1 MGFLPQSGIPTV
13 FREGRIRSR
22 LIGKEDDSSP
32 VIREEEECLSEES
45 KLLFLQNIKAFRDAM
60 GVQMILRHIDHL
72 PETLL
77 VDIFNPLI
85 QKVSDVRQPTKK
97 AYRLTSDRPLV
108 SSGVQLCSSECLQVR
123 QVCSISAGTAFS
135 CLNFRLFRIISSNVT
150 GSKPFMSVPAF
161 SICSLPA
168 SSGQ

>member
-1 MGFLPQSGIPTV
+1 MLFSLRKVNYFRKIICVIFFTKKITV
-13 FREGRIRSR
+13 FNATW
-22 LIGKEDDSSP
+22 LITNKT
-32 VIREEEECLSEES
+32 
-45 KLLFLQNIKAFRDAM
+45 
-60 GVQMILRHIDHL
+60 IDHL
-72 PETLL
+72 PERLL
-77 VDIFNPLI
+77 VYIFNPLI